1 MTFYTLR
8 TIKTLG
14 GDGGTTPPP
23 TQAKHLV
30 LKSLPRTPTHL
41 HLSHQS
47 SLAHKYFSAEDAK
60 AFHSHAAAQSHQEKI
75 HPKLCSRL
83 SRRTAS
89 ICSQLLQSRLEA
101 AQPMAVLLLLPSTS
115 ASAQQSSLPMG
126 CPNPS
131 RFPTCT
137 CSGSASGINWYFFSH
152 PSFF

>member
-1 MTFYTLR
+1 MTFYTLK
-8 TIKTLG
+8 TIKTWEG
-14 GDGGTTPPP
+14 AGRTTPPP

-30 LKSLPRTPTHL
+30 LKSLSRTPTHS

-47 SLAHKYFSAEDAK
+47 SLAHKYFSAEDAE
-60 AFHSHAAAQSHQEKI
+60 AFHSHTAAQSHQEKI

-101 AQPMAVLLLLPSTS
+101 ARPMAVVLLPPSTS
-115 ASAQQSSLPMG
+115 APAQQSSLPMG
-126 CPNPS
+126 WPNPS
-131 RFPTCT
+131 RTPTCT
-137 CSGSASGINWYFFSH
+137 CPGSASGINWYFFSH